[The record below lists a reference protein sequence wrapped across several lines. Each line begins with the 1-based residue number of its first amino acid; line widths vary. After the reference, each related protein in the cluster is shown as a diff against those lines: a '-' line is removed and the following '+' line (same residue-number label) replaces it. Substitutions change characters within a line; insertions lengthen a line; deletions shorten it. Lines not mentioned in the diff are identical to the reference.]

1 MSRTF
6 SSGRGKLLPIMSLIA
21 QELLCGRTSLAWTT
35 VGFPQ
40 THATPWSVCSY
51 QVYLFSLSLHF
62 ISQGHCSSLG
72 IAQPALFS
80 AYQPWQTGG
89 GSGVVSDADQSSYGL
104 WPPTSIG
111 DIPDATLLPTYTA
124 TGPIPTLP
132 AQTYPTPTPQATFD
146 VGDGWFDDADT
157 IPGITTVAGCSYPN
171 AWDATG
177 VAVPAAAC
185 TGTPVRKRE
194 PVPLPLPIITPM

>member
-1 MSRTF
+1 
-6 SSGRGKLLPIMSLIA
+6 MSLIA

-89 GSGVVSDADQSSYGL
+89 GSGVVNDADQSSYGL

-177 VAVPAAAC
+177 VAVPAAVC